1 MLDKQP
7 LRFTISVSPDMA
19 KKLDALKQ
27 RIYYRTSRNV
37 MIQDILLRGL
47 ASFEAEEEASKDK
60 TAAAPNASTG
70 KSDM

>member
-19 KKLDALKQ
+19 RKLDALKQ

-37 MIQDILLRGL
+37 MIQDLLLRGL
-47 ASFEAEEEASKDK
+47 ASFEAEEADKDK
-60 TAAAPNASTG
+60 KT
-70 KSDM
+70 